1 MIENTYDRLIRLE
14 EVLKEIGKKRTNF
27 YETIKELRD
36 AINNEQND
44 VKKEEILA
52 IYVLIKPKK
61 LGRTSL
67 WSYNQIQ
74 QFINLIKI
82 GEVEKV
88 LNYVK
93 YTSAA

>member
-14 EVLKEIGKKRTNF
+14 EVLKEIGKKRKNF